1 MFYYQIQFKQKDG
14 RIDLYSKFKTLRE
27 CKQEYF
33 RRIKHAHFTKKQ
45 DVEEIIVRKGNKI
58 YGYYDADF
66 VLDKSKPVFVHN
78 TFYGL

>member
-1 MFYYQIQFKQKDG
+1 MFTYQIQFKQPN
-14 RIDLYSKFKTLRE
+14 RVDLCTKFKTLRE

-45 DVEEIIVRKGNKI
+45 DVDEIVVRRGNKI

-66 VLDKSKPVFVHN
+66 VLDKSKPVVVHN
-78 TFYGL
+78 LLYGL

>member
-1 MFYYQIQFKQKDG
+1 MFTYQIQFKQPN
-14 RIDLYSKFKTLRE
+14 RVDLCTKFKTLRE

-45 DVEEIIVRKGNKI
+45 DVDEIVVRRGKKI

-78 TFYGL
+78 LLYGL